1 MPNQPDGQ
9 ERTAIYQSNY
19 SKSIGISTVFEL
31 SKSIFNSVK
40 SVIEVSVGSTK
51 ALHQVMVVHNSDGVC
66 MNQLPFLSAS
76 GTIANTSIEEY
87 DNILGIGTFGV
98 NFDSSNNFLL
108 KFYPD
113 AFFNSSDIQV
123 SALNLCIY
131 NDNDVLNTIN
141 TPDLSYGNVV
151 ESVDLS
157 LKINLKKIKGAENS
171 LRTLIDLP
179 HGNGK
184 KLKVAVL
191 CDENKLSEAKKSGAD
206 VVGSEDLL
214 KKISDKDI
222 NFDKLISTPS
232 MMAKIGKL
240 GKILGPKGLMPNP
253 KMGTVSDDLIKSV
266 DKVKNKSIEIKND
279 KDGNLA
285 FSIGRK
291 SFPESKLL
299 ENLKSVFQTL
309 KKEKSSIFNGENIKK
324 IYLSSSMGPSFK
336 LNFKDI

>member
-1 MPNQPDGQ
+1 MKKKSKRYKNLA
-9 ERTAIYQSNY
+9 ESLKKKELKTADQVI
-19 SKSIGISTVFEL
+19 KE
-31 SKSIFNSVK
+31 VK
-40 SVIEVSVGSTK
+40 NGS
-51 ALHQVMVVHNSDGVC
+51 GV
-66 MNQLPFLSAS
+66 
-76 GTIANTSIEEY
+76 
-87 DNILGIGTFGV
+87 
-98 NFDSSNNFLL
+98 
-108 KFYPD
+108 KF
-113 AFFNSSDIQV
+113 
-123 SALNLCIY
+123 
-131 NDNDVLNTIN
+131 
-141 TPDLSYGNVV
+141 V
-151 ESVDLS
+151 ESIDLS
-157 LKINLKKIKGAENS
+157 LKINLKKIKGADNT

-214 KKISDKDI
+214 KKISEKDI
-222 NFDKLISTPS
+222 NFDKLICTPS
-232 MMAKIGKL
+232 MMSKIGKL

>member
-1 MPNQPDGQ
+1 MKKKSKRYKNLK
-9 ERTAIYQSNY
+9 ESLKKKELKTADAVI
-19 SKSIGISTVFEL
+19 KE
-31 SKSIFNSVK
+31 VK
-40 SVIEVSVGSTK
+40 NGS
-51 ALHQVMVVHNSDGVC
+51 GV
-66 MNQLPFLSAS
+66 
-76 GTIANTSIEEY
+76 
-87 DNILGIGTFGV
+87 
-98 NFDSSNNFLL
+98 
-108 KFYPD
+108 KF
-113 AFFNSSDIQV
+113 
-123 SALNLCIY
+123 
-131 NDNDVLNTIN
+131 
-141 TPDLSYGNVV
+141 V

-191 CDENKLSEAKKSGAD
+191 CDEDKLSEAKKSGAD

-222 NFDKLISTPS
+222 NFDKLICTPS

-253 KMGTVSDDLIKSV
+253 KMGTVSEDLAKSV

-291 SFPESKLL
+291 SFPENKLL
-299 ENLKSVFQTL
+299 ENLKSVFQIL
-309 KKEKSSIFNGENIKK
+309 KKEKSNIFNGENIKK

>member
-1 MPNQPDGQ
+1 MKKK
-9 ERTAIYQSNY
+9 
-19 SKSIGISTVFEL
+19 SKRYKNLKEALKKKEL
-31 SKSIFNSVK
+31 KTLDQIIKEVK
-40 SVIEVSVGSTK
+40 NGS
-51 ALHQVMVVHNSDGVC
+51 GV
-66 MNQLPFLSAS
+66 
-76 GTIANTSIEEY
+76 
-87 DNILGIGTFGV
+87 
-98 NFDSSNNFLL
+98 
-108 KFYPD
+108 KF
-113 AFFNSSDIQV
+113 
-123 SALNLCIY
+123 
-131 NDNDVLNTIN
+131 
-141 TPDLSYGNVV
+141 V

-157 LKINLKKIKGAENS
+157 LKINLKKIKGADNN
-171 LRTLIDLP
+171 LRTLLDLP

-184 KLKVAVL
+184 KIKVAVL
-191 CDENKLSEAKKSGAD
+191 CDENKLAEAKKSGAD
-206 VVGSEDLL
+206 VVGAEDLL

-222 NFDKLISTPS
+222 NFDKLICTPS

-253 KMGTVSDDLIKSV
+253 KMGTVSEDLAKSV

-291 SFPESKLL
+291 SFTESKIL

-309 KKEKSSIFNGENIKK
+309 KKEKSNIFNGENIKK

>member
-1 MPNQPDGQ
+1 MKKK
-9 ERTAIYQSNY
+9 
-19 SKSIGISTVFEL
+19 SKRYKNLKEALKKKEFKTLDQIIKE
-31 SKSIFNSVK
+31 VK
-40 SVIEVSVGSTK
+40 NGS
-51 ALHQVMVVHNSDGVC
+51 GV
-66 MNQLPFLSAS
+66 
-76 GTIANTSIEEY
+76 
-87 DNILGIGTFGV
+87 
-98 NFDSSNNFLL
+98 
-108 KFYPD
+108 KF
-113 AFFNSSDIQV
+113 
-123 SALNLCIY
+123 
-131 NDNDVLNTIN
+131 
-141 TPDLSYGNVV
+141 V

-157 LKINLKKIKGAENS
+157 LKINLKKIKGADNS
-171 LRTLIDLP
+171 LRTLLDLP

-184 KLKVAVL
+184 KIKVAVL
-191 CDENKLSEAKKSGAD
+191 CDENKLAEAKKSGAD

-222 NFDKLISTPS
+222 NFDKLICTPS

-253 KMGTVSDDLIKSV
+253 KMGTVSEDLAKSV

-291 SFPESKLL
+291 SFPESKIL

-309 KKEKSSIFNGENIKK
+309 KKEKSNIFNGENIKK

>member
-1 MPNQPDGQ
+1 MKKKSKRYKSLA
-9 ERTAIYQSNY
+9 ESLKKKELKTADQVI
-19 SKSIGISTVFEL
+19 KE
-31 SKSIFNSVK
+31 VK
-40 SVIEVSVGSTK
+40 NGS
-51 ALHQVMVVHNSDGVC
+51 GV
-66 MNQLPFLSAS
+66 
-76 GTIANTSIEEY
+76 
-87 DNILGIGTFGV
+87 
-98 NFDSSNNFLL
+98 
-108 KFYPD
+108 KF
-113 AFFNSSDIQV
+113 
-123 SALNLCIY
+123 
-131 NDNDVLNTIN
+131 
-141 TPDLSYGNVV
+141 V
-151 ESVDLS
+151 ESIDLS
-157 LKINLKKIKGAENS
+157 LKINLKKIKGADNT

-222 NFDKLISTPS
+222 NFDKLICTPS

-291 SFPESKLL
+291 SFPESKLM
-299 ENLKSVFQTL
+299 ENLKSVFETL
-309 KKEKSSIFNGENIKK
+309 KKEKTNVFNGENIKK

>member
-1 MPNQPDGQ
+1 MKKKSKRYKNLA
-9 ERTAIYQSNY
+9 ESLKKKELKTADQVI
-19 SKSIGISTVFEL
+19 KE
-31 SKSIFNSVK
+31 VK
-40 SVIEVSVGSTK
+40 NGS
-51 ALHQVMVVHNSDGVC
+51 GV
-66 MNQLPFLSAS
+66 
-76 GTIANTSIEEY
+76 
-87 DNILGIGTFGV
+87 
-98 NFDSSNNFLL
+98 
-108 KFYPD
+108 KF
-113 AFFNSSDIQV
+113 
-123 SALNLCIY
+123 
-131 NDNDVLNTIN
+131 
-141 TPDLSYGNVV
+141 V
-151 ESVDLS
+151 ESIDLS
-157 LKINLKKIKGAENS
+157 LKINLKKIKGADNT

-222 NFDKLISTPS
+222 NFDKLICTPS

-291 SFPESKLL
+291 SFPENKIL
-299 ENLKSVFQTL
+299 ENYNSLIESI
-309 KKEKSSIFNGENIKK
+309 KKEKPNGIKGDFILSAFMTSTMGISYK
-324 IYLSSSMGPSFK
+324 IK
-336 LNFKDI
+336 LTR

>member
-1 MPNQPDGQ
+1 MKKKSKRYKNLK
-9 ERTAIYQSNY
+9 ESLKKKEFKTADQVI
-19 SKSIGISTVFEL
+19 KE
-31 SKSIFNSVK
+31 VK
-40 SVIEVSVGSTK
+40 NGS
-51 ALHQVMVVHNSDGVC
+51 GV
-66 MNQLPFLSAS
+66 
-76 GTIANTSIEEY
+76 
-87 DNILGIGTFGV
+87 
-98 NFDSSNNFLL
+98 
-108 KFYPD
+108 KF
-113 AFFNSSDIQV
+113 
-123 SALNLCIY
+123 
-131 NDNDVLNTIN
+131 
-141 TPDLSYGNVV
+141 V
-151 ESVDLS
+151 ESIDLS

-206 VVGSEDLL
+206 LVGSEDLL
-214 KKISDKDI
+214 KKISEKDI
-222 NFDKLISTPS
+222 NFDKLICTPS
-232 MMAKIGKL
+232 MMSKIGKL

-253 KMGTVSDDLIKSV
+253 KMGTVSDDLVKSV

-291 SFPESKLL
+291 SFPENKLL

>member
-1 MPNQPDGQ
+1 MKKKSKRYKNLS
-9 ERTAIYQSNY
+9 ESLKKKEFKTAEQVI
-19 SKSIGISTVFEL
+19 KE
-31 SKSIFNSVK
+31 VK
-40 SVIEVSVGSTK
+40 NGS
-51 ALHQVMVVHNSDGVC
+51 GV
-66 MNQLPFLSAS
+66 
-76 GTIANTSIEEY
+76 
-87 DNILGIGTFGV
+87 
-98 NFDSSNNFLL
+98 
-108 KFYPD
+108 KF
-113 AFFNSSDIQV
+113 
-123 SALNLCIY
+123 
-131 NDNDVLNTIN
+131 
-141 TPDLSYGNVV
+141 V

-157 LKINLKKIKGAENS
+157 LKINLKKIKGADNS

-222 NFDKLISTPS
+222 NFDKLICTPS

-253 KMGTVSDDLIKSV
+253 KMGTVSDDIVKSV

-291 SFPESKLL
+291 SFPENKLL

-309 KKEKSSIFNGENIKK
+309 KKDKSNIFNGENIKK